1 MGYLHV
7 YTGDGKGKTTC
18 ALGLLM
24 RAAGADFKIAF
35 MQFDKGFEG
44 RNEHYHERFILRQL
58 PQVDLFFF
66 GMERMM
72 PDGKFRFQNNDED
85 FAQARAGLKK
95 AADLISDVKYDMIIC
110 DEIITCVGTKLLT
123 EKDLLDLV
131 SDFRAE
137 ATNCELILTG
147 RSAFPA
153 LIEAADLV
161 TEMKLVKHYFY
172 SHKADA
178 RVGIEY

>member
-1 MGYLHV
+1 MGYIHV

-24 RAAGADFKIAF
+24 RAAGADFKVAF
-35 MQFDKGFEG
+35 LQFDKGFEG
-44 RNEHYHERFILRQL
+44 KNEHYHERFILRQL

-72 PDGKFRFQNNDED
+72 ADGKFRFQNIPED
-85 FAQARAGLKK
+85 FEQAKSGLKK
-95 AADLISDVKYDMIIC
+95 AMELIADTRYDMVIC
-110 DEIITCVGTKLLT
+110 DEIVTCVGTKLLV
-123 EKDLLDLV
+123 ENDLLNLV
-131 SDFRAE
+131 EHFR
-137 ATNCELILTG
+137 NQPPGCELVLTG
-147 RSAFPA
+147 RNAFPA
-153 LIEAADLV
+153 LIEAVDLV